1 MVVWWLYGD
10 YDGVIMKKT
19 NDTWVLNGM
28 VFPGK
33 SWDICQRCPMVFY
46 HPTMGDRSC
55 RFSCEIPWGFVR
67 VSPWVQVH
75 KKYWTQS
82 PFLKPRCSWC
92 LVPLHWPSSRRK
104 WSPLL
109 PIPDSQHTLRSSDCR
124 FLGWRTISNHANGY
138 SSRIASFRI
147 CRHFE
152 TASRE
157 IPHIK
162 MRST

>member
-1 MVVWWLYGD
+1 MVTIWWLWWGYNEENQRYLGFEWN
-10 YDGVIMKKT
+10 GSGKIM
-19 NDTWVLNGM
+19 GHRPAM
-28 VFPGK
+28 SHG
-33 SWDICQRCPMVFY
+33 FY
-46 HPTMGDRSC
+46 HPTMGSIL
-55 RFSCEIPWGFVR
+55 IPGFVR
-67 VSPWVQVH
+67 VSPWAQVR

-104 WSPLL
+104 WSLLL

-124 FLGWRTISNHANGY
+124 FLGWRTISNHANGS

-147 CRHFE
+147 FRHFE
-152 TASRE
+152 TASKE